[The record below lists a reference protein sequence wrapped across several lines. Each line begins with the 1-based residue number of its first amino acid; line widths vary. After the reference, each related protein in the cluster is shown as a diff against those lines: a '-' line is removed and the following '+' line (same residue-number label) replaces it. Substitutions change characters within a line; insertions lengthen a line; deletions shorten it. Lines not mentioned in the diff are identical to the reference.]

1 MSVTKQP
8 VLTNFPST
16 IIATARRRL
25 QASIREFR
33 ASVIRDSLSGYS
45 VLFAN
50 VLPCRFLTG
59 IDPTQRQRSFGH
71 VPVFWAWLAQIL
83 EGNASCHRALGLLQA
98 WYQACKL
105 PVPGSGTSGYCQGRS
120 RLKSDFL
127 AAIHERILTVLK
139 RRQRDAD
146 LWHGFQLKAIDGSS
160 LQLSDTPANQEA
172 YPQPSR
178 QKPDCGFPVMGITG
192 ILNLSHGGWETIEC
206 SDYRD
211 HDAKVAQRMAAHIDE
226 GDLLLADRAY
236 CSYQLIATLR
246 QRGAHVLM
254 RLHQARH
261 RVLDWRKGHRLS
273 RIARLVTWQK
283 PPKQPKQSELSEQ
296 EWDDLP
302 EEMELRLIKMSFE
315 DRSGRRRELI
325 VVTTLLDNEVHD
337 EHELSELYARRW
349 DIELKLRDLKT
360 TLELEMLDVR
370 TPEMARKTVVMMMI
384 ANNLIRTVMQQAAVE
399 AGKPI
404 WQMSFKGILDLT
416 LASHQSFRPLA
427 SSPRLAKRRRQQF
440 IEICATKVL
449 NIRPYRLEPRA
460 TKRRPKSHA
469 YLTKPRG
476 IYREIPHREHHR
488 KPR

>member
-1 MSVTKQP
+1 MTKQP

-16 IIATARRRL
+16 IIATAKRRL

-33 ASVIRDSLSGYS
+33 ASAIRDSLSGYS
-45 VLFAN
+45 VLFAD
-50 VLPCRFLTG
+50 VLPRRFLAC
-59 IDPTQRQRSFGH
+59 IDPTKRQRSFGH

-83 EGNASCHRALGLLQA
+83 EGNASCQRALSLLQA

-105 PVPGSGTSGYCQGRS
+105 PVPGSGTSGYCQGRT
-120 RLKSDFL
+120 RLTTSFL
-127 AAIHERILTVLK
+127 TAIHERILAVLL
-139 RRQRDAD
+139 RRRRSAD

-160 LQLSDTPANQEA
+160 LQLSDTTANQEA

-178 QKPDCGFPVMGITG
+178 QQPGCGFPVMGITG
-192 ILNLSHGGWETIEC
+192 ILNLSHGGWEAIEC

-211 HDAKVAQRMAAHIDE
+211 HDARVAQRMTDHIGE

-236 CSYQLIATLR
+236 CSYQLIATL
-246 QRGAHVLM
+246 QQSGSHVLM

-261 RVLDWRKGHRLS
+261 RVLDWRKGRRLS

-283 PPKQPKQSELSEQ
+283 PPKQPKGSELSEQ
-296 EWDDLP
+296 EWDALP
-302 EEMELRLIKMSFE
+302 EEMELRMIKMGFE
-315 DRSGRRRELI
+315 DRSGRRRDMI
-325 VVTTLLDNEVHD
+325 VVTTLLDNDQHD
-337 EHELSELYARRW
+337 EYELSELYARRW

-360 TLELEMLDVR
+360 TLGLEMLDVR
-370 TPEMARKTVVMMMI
+370 TPAMAHKTVLMMLI

-399 AGKPI
+399 AGKPV

-416 LASHQSFRPLA
+416 LASQQSFRPLA
-427 SSPRLAKRRRQQF
+427 SSPRIAKDRRRQF

-449 NIRPYRLEPRA
+449 NIRPCRHEPRA
-460 TKRRPKSHA
+460 VKRRPKSHS
-469 YLTKPRG
+469 YMTKPRG

-488 KPR
+488 NPR

>member
-1 MSVTKQP
+1 MTKQP

-16 IIATARRRL
+16 IIASAKRRL

-45 VLFAN
+45 VLFAD
-50 VLPCRFLTG
+50 VLPRRFLAR

-83 EGNASCHRALGLLQA
+83 EGNASCQRALSLLQA
-98 WYQACKL
+98 WYHSSKL
-105 PVPGSGTSGYCQGRS
+105 PIPQSGTGGYCQGRL
-120 RLKSDFL
+120 RLTTSFL
-127 AAIHERILTVLK
+127 SQVHGRVLASLC
-139 RRQRDAD
+139 RRRRAVD
-146 LWHGFQLKAIDGSS
+146 LWHGLQLIAIDGSS

-178 QKPDCGFPVMGITG
+178 QQPGCGFPVMGITG
-192 ILNLSHGGWETIEC
+192 ILNLSHGGWEAIEC
-206 SDYRD
+206 SDYRE
-211 HDAKVAQRMAAHIDE
+211 HDARVAQRMTAHIGE

-236 CSYQLIATLR
+236 CSYQLIATLQ

-261 RVLDWRKGHRLS
+261 RVLDWRQGRRLS
-273 RIARLVTWQK
+273 QIARLVTWQK
-283 PPKQPKQSELSEQ
+283 PIKRPKGSELSQQ
-296 EWDDLP
+296 EWDALP
-302 EEMELRLIKMSFE
+302 EEMEVRMIKMGFE
-315 DRSGRRRELI
+315 DRSGRRRDMI
-325 VVTTLLDNEVHD
+325 VVTTLLDNNQHD
-337 EHELSELYARRW
+337 EYELSELYARRW

-360 TLELEMLDVR
+360 TLGLEMLDVR
-370 TPEMARKTVVMMMI
+370 TPEMARKTVLMMMI
-384 ANNLIRTVMQQAAVE
+384 ANNLIRTVMQQAATE
-399 AGKPI
+399 AGRPV

-427 SSPRLAKRRRQQF
+427 TSHRLAKERRQKF

-449 NIRPYRLEPRA
+449 NIRPYRHEPRA
-460 TKRRPKSHA
+460 VKRRPKSHA